1 MVALL
6 IFLGIFTCVET
17 LPLSDSPSSYIPEE
31 VPSSQTADIGLPPPT
46 EFTLPNEDD
55 EILIRKLNIQKT
67 RKEILYG
74 PSLIGKTSFFIS
86 GPLGD
91 QISQRDQT
99 LWSRDAAPVV
109 QAVSHDAAAALH
121 DIQIHGGLQNLDDYK
136 ILYQGH
142 WSSSVPGGIA
152 KGQFSNFTSDLLF
165 SMERLSTNPYILR
178 RLHPHADELPFAVDS
193 KIVQKLTGS
202 TLPSLHKAGRLFLA
216 DHSYQKDYVAQEGR
230 YAAACQALF
239 YLDDR
244 CHQFLP
250 LAIKTNVGSNLTYTP
265 LDEPNDWLLAKVMFN
280 VNDLFHGQMYH
291 LASTHAVAEIVHLA
305 ALRTMSSRHPV
316 LALLQRLMYQAYAIR
331 PIGNNILFNPGG
343 LIDQN
348 SVFSNVAVR
357 KFATDFYPTVA
368 GPVRSNYFE
377 ANLRSRGLLNATH
390 GPDLPHFPFYEDGAR
405 IIKVIRTFIQSFVKS
420 IYKSDKVLAK
430 DWELQAWIAEAN
442 GAAEVIDFPPTPLK
456 KRKHLVDILTHMA
469 WLTGVSHHVLNQG
482 EPVTTS
488 GVLPL
493 HPGSLYAPVPGEKG
507 VVDSLLPWLPNE
519 QKSVDQIS
527 FLALFNRPQIV
538 ENNRTLRYMFN
549 SESLLAGTVRA
560 VAAANERFMEEM
572 GHISQE
578 ISNRKFD
585 DDGLSQGMPFIWT
598 GMDPGVIPFYLSV

>member
-1 MVALL
+1 MGALL
-6 IFLGIFTCVET
+6 IILGIVTCVGA
-17 LPLSDSPSSYIPEE
+17 LPLSDSPSSSIPEE
-31 VPSSQTADIGLPPPT
+31 VPAGQTADIGLPLPT

-55 EILIRKLNIQKT
+55 EILIRKLEIRKK

-74 PSLIGKTSFFIS
+74 PSLIGKTSFFMS

-91 QISQRDQT
+91 QISQRDQS
-99 LWSRDAAPVV
+99 LWARDAAPVV
-109 QAVSHDAAAALH
+109 QAASHEAAAALH
-121 DIQIHGGLQNLDDYK
+121 DIQIHGGLQNLEDYK
-136 ILYQGH
+136 ILYHGH
-142 WSSSVPGGIA
+142 WSCSVPGGIA

-165 SMERLSTNPYILR
+165 AMERLSTNPYILQ
-178 RLHPHADELPFAVDS
+178 RLHPHANELPFAVDS
-193 KIVQKLTGS
+193 KIVQELTGS
-202 TLPSLHKAGRLFLA
+202 TLPSLHKAGHLFLA

-244 CHQFLP
+244 SHQFLP

-316 LALLQRLMYQAYAIR
+316 LALLERLMYQAYAIR
-331 PIGNNILFNPGG
+331 PIGNKILFNPGG

-348 SVFSNVAVR
+348 FAFSNVAVR

-420 IYKSDKVLAK
+420 TYKSDKVLAK
-430 DWELQAWIAEAN
+430 DWELQAWVAEAS
-442 GAAEVIDFPPTPLK
+442 GAAEVIDFPPAPLK

-493 HPGSLYAPVPGEKG
+493 HPASLYAPIPSAKG

-527 FLALFNRPQIV
+527 LLARFNRPQVV

-549 SESLLAGTVRA
+549 SDNLLAATVKA

-598 GMDPGVIPFYLSV
+598 GMDPGVIPFYMSV